1 MVRFDTYNASAH
13 LVRQLEASGTATV
26 SHDGGDNMLV
36 ELAGG
41 HNVSIHLIETRI
53 PPYEIRL
60 NLQDNGIAEI
70 HTLFIVWGAMFLPDD
85 GKLFRPDPWM
95 LALVMLYGGKLYAFD
110 VYGKDIRIFP
120 TFFDPAASGLY
131 RVRYGG
137 DIDVTRLGI
146 SESTMVYPELRG
158 TWKIADFEGIVPP
171 RRKHRADHARS
182 HRRHHTLKHVET
194 PWEILGVG
202 RSAKREEVKHAYRKL
217 ARHYHPDL
225 NRSPDATRMMQK
237 VNLAYQAMLR
247 ELGDD
252 PPVGYS

>member
-1 MVRFDTYNASAH
+1 
-13 LVRQLEASGTATV
+13 
-26 SHDGGDNMLV
+26 MLV

-120 TFFDPAASGLY
+120 TFFDPAGVSGCS
-131 RVRYGG
+131 GSG
-137 DIDVTRLGI
+137 
-146 SESTMVYPELRG
+146 SSKSM
-158 TWKIADFEGIVPP
+158 P
-171 RRKHRADHARS
+171 RSSSSGSLPCVA
-182 HRRHHTLKHVET
+182 
-194 PWEILGVG
+194 
-202 RSAKREEVKHAYRKL
+202 
-217 ARHYHPDL
+217 L
-225 NRSPDATRMMQK
+225 NRRFQS
-237 VNLAYQAMLR
+237 LR
-247 ELGDD
+247 
-252 PPVGYS
+252 S